1 MKNKVKLSGWEVVEV
16 ELGYTSIVTV
26 HLCALLQ
33 ELRAVEGGGNQSDV
47 ALTQVGDEGLS
58 IGST

>member
-1 MKNKVKLSGWEVVEV
+1 M

-33 ELRAVEGGGNQSDV
+33 DLRAVEGGGNQSDMP
-47 ALTQVGDEGLS
+47 LMQVGDGGLS
-58 IGST
+58 VGST